1 MKICRYKNPHLK
13 GLPPRLGVI
22 YNGQII
28 DPHLN
33 FVAEYER
40 EGLFNPWERAEV
52 KCPSSLSRILSLY
65 ENPFETIESGFAI
78 ALFNEKIGELET
90 AQGIPLFYSLA
101 SEENSITSPLDSIH
115 SFRDFFSYEEHAKK
129 AFKGSIPKEWYE
141 GPSYFRQS
149 HQSFIGHKDSIFWP
163 SSTKKLDFEA
173 EIGVVI
179 GLEGKNIKEHN
190 AKNHIF
196 GFTIINDI
204 SARDIQ
210 KKGWDLHLGPG
221 KSKDFCSVVG
231 PIIATAD
238 EFDDLEHLPS
248 LNMSVKINDKT
259 ISSSNVNNSK
269 YGLSEIISY
278 ASKDE
283 WLLPTDLIGVGTVE
297 GGSGFELDSLPKPG
311 DKIEIIL
318 EGVGTLQNTFGKPQE
333 EKNW

>member
-52 KCPSSLSRILSLY
+52 KCPSSLSKILSLY
-65 ENPFETIESGFAI
+65 EKPFETIEEGFAI

-90 AQGIPLFYSLA
+90 TQGVPLFYPLDSDSSPIA
-101 SEENSITSPLDSIH
+101 SPLDSIH
-115 SFRDFFSYEEHAKK
+115 SFRDFFCYEEHAKK
-129 AFKGSIPKEWYE
+129 AFKGSIPKEWYQ
-141 GPSYFRQS
+141 GPTYFRQS
-149 HQSFIGHKDSIFWP
+149 HQNFIGHKDTIFWP
-163 SSTKKLDFEA
+163 GLTKKLDFEA
-173 EIGVVI
+173 ELGVVI
-179 GLEGKNIKEHN
+179 GLEGRNIKEHN

-210 KKGWDLHLGPG
+210 RKEWSLHLGPG
-221 KSKDFCSVVG
+221 KSKDFCSIIG
-231 PIIATAD
+231 PIIATLD
-238 EFDDLEHLPS
+238 EFEDFEHIPS
-248 LNMSVKINDKT
+248 MDMSININDKNLST
-259 ISSSNVNNSK
+259 SNVNKSK
-269 YGLSEIISY
+269 YSLPEIISY

-283 WLLPTDLIGVGTVE
+283 WILPTDLIGIGTVE
-297 GGSGFELDSLPKPG
+297 GGSGFELEYFPKPS
-311 DKIEIIL
+311 DNIEITL
-318 EGVGTLQNTFGKPQE
+318 EGVGSLQNTFGIPQE
-333 EKNW
+333 EKAW